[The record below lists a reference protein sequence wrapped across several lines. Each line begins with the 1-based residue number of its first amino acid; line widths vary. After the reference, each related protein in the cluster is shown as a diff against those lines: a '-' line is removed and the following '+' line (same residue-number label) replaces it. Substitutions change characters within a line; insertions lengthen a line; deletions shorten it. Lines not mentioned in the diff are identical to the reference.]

1 MNDSLHSSL
10 PSETQASDALTRLA
24 LDMSW
29 SWNHSADEIWKRLD
43 PELWELTGNPWLIV
57 QSMSKRKL
65 EALKQEFLTD
75 TAFRQ
80 RVEQLLAA
88 LNEKN
93 VAPAWFQTAHAS
105 TPLRRVAYF
114 SMEYMLSEALPI
126 YSGGLGNVA
135 GDQLKAAS
143 DLGVPVVA
151 IGLLY
156 QQGYFRQEVDARGDQ
171 QVLYPVNEPGQLP
184 IRRVRASDGELLR
197 MGLTLP
203 GGKVWIRTWE
213 VQVGRTKLYLLDAN
227 DPANPPSIRAVTSEL
242 YGGGPELRLKQ
253 ELLLGIAGWRFLR
266 ELGMRADVCH
276 LNEGHAAFA
285 VLERAREYMEETG
298 KTFRD
303 ALAITRAGNIFTTH
317 TAVDAGFDRFPPEL
331 IKQYLSQYAQE
342 ILGISIHE
350 LLALGRKNPDDA
362 SEPFNMA
369 YLAITGSGS
378 VNGVSRLHGEVS
390 RRLFQPLFPRFPEN
404 EVPVGHVTNG
414 IHVSTW
420 DGAEADRLWT
430 EYCGKERWRGDLV
443 GLEAAVRKADD
454 QRIWRMRSTGRAALV
469 EYARERLSR
478 QEAGYGASM
487 LQVHQAQA
495 VLDPQI
501 LTLGFA
507 RRFATYKRPAL
518 QLHDPDRLARILTN
532 PQRPVQ
538 LVLAG
543 KAHPADAP
551 GQALIR
557 EWTSFARRP
566 EIRPH
571 VVLLSDYDMALAQR
585 LVEGVDVWVNTPRR
599 PWEASG
605 TSGMKVLV
613 NGALNLSVLDGWWA
627 EAYSPKVGWAI
638 GDGNEHGDDP
648 EWDRMDA
655 EALYSA
661 LENEIIPEFYRRDE
675 QGIPRS
681 WIARIRESMAVLTP
695 EFSANRTVRQYTD
708 EQYIPAATAYARR
721 ACGDSELTASFLA
734 WQEEIARNWNDVHF
748 GALDVCEEEG
758 DLVFRA
764 QVYLGALDP
773 NSIRVELYADSHNG
787 SPAFKQEMR
796 QTSGP
801 ENSSEPHLYMTHI
814 RNTRPASDFTA
825 RVLPHHALALPTENR
840 RILWQR

>member
-57 QSMSKRKL
+57 QSMSKQKL
-65 EALKQEFLTD
+65 ETLKREFLTD

-80 RVEQLLAA
+80 RVEQLLVE
-88 LNEKN
+88 LNEKKA
-93 VAPAWFQTAHAS
+93 APAWFQTAHAP
-105 TPLRRVAYF
+105 TPLRGVAYF

-156 QQGYFRQEVDARGDQ
+156 QQGYFRQELDARGDQ
-171 QVLYPVNEPGQLP
+171 QVLYPVNEPEQLP
-184 IRRVRASDGELLR
+184 IRRVRTSDGELLR

-203 GGKVWIRTWE
+203 GGKISIRTWE
-213 VQVGRTKLYLLDAN
+213 AQVGRTKLYLLDAN

-253 ELLLGIAGWRFLR
+253 EMLLGIAGWRFLR
-266 ELGMRADVCH
+266 ELGIPTDVCH

-285 VLERAREYMEETG
+285 VLERAREYMEQTG
-298 KTFRD
+298 QTFHD

-317 TAVDAGFDRFPPEL
+317 TAVDAGFDRFSPEL

-342 ILGISIHE
+342 MLGISIHE

-369 YLAITGSGS
+369 YLAINGSGS
-378 VNGVSRLHGEVS
+378 VNGVSRLHGQVS
-390 RRLFQPLFPRFPEN
+390 RRLFQSLFPHFPED

-430 EYCGKERWRGDLV
+430 DVCGKERWRGELNH
-443 GLEAAVRKADD
+443 LEAAVRRADD
-454 QRIWRMRSTGRAALV
+454 QQIWKMRSAGRTVLV
-469 EYARERLSR
+469 DYARQRLSR
-478 QEAGYGASM
+478 QQAGYGASL
-487 LQVHQAQA
+487 LQVQQAEA
-495 VLDPQI
+495 VLNPQT

-507 RRFATYKRPAL
+507 RRFATYKRPTL
-518 QLHDPDRLARILTN
+518 LLHDRDRLARILTN

-557 EWTSFARRP
+557 EWTTFARRLD
-566 EIRPH
+566 IRPH
-571 VVLLSDYDMALAQR
+571 VVFLSDYDMALAQR

-627 EAYSPKVGWAI
+627 EAYSPKVGWTI

-655 EALYSA
+655 EALYA
-661 LENEIIPEFYRRDE
+661 VLENEIIPEFYRRDE

-681 WIARIRESMAVLTP
+681 WVARIRDSMAVLTP
-695 EFSANRTVRQYTD
+695 QFSANRTVRQYTD

-721 ACGDSELTASFLA
+721 ACGDSELTTSFLA
-734 WQEEIARNWNDVHF
+734 WQEEIAANWNDVHF
-748 GALDVCEEEG
+748 GALDVREQED
-758 DLVFRA
+758 DLVFCV
-764 QVYLGALDP
+764 QVHLGSLDP

-787 SPAFKQEMR
+787 SPAFKQEMH
-796 QTSGP
+796 QTGVP
-801 ENSSEPHLYMTHI
+801 ERSSEPHLYMTRI
-814 RNTRPASDFTA
+814 RATRPAGDFTA
-825 RVLPHHALALPTENR
+825 RILPHHALALPTENR

>member
-43 PELWELTGNPWLIV
+43 PELWELTGNPWLIL

-65 EALKQEFLTD
+65 EALKREFLTD

-80 RVEQLLAA
+80 RVEQLLAE

-93 VAPAWFQTAHAS
+93 AAPAWFQTAHAS
-105 TPLRRVAYF
+105 TPLRGVAYF

-143 DLGVPVVA
+143 DLGVPVVG

-156 QQGYFRQEVDARGDQ
+156 QQGYFRQELDARGDQ

-184 IRRVRASDGELLR
+184 IRRVRTSDGELLR
-197 MGLTLP
+197 MALTLP

-227 DPANPPSIRAVTSEL
+227 DPANPPSIRAITSEL

-285 VLERAREYMEETG
+285 VLERAREYMEQTG

-317 TAVDAGFDRFPPEL
+317 TAVDAGFDRFSPEL

-369 YLAITGSGS
+369 YLAINGSGS
-378 VNGVSRLHGEVS
+378 VNGVSRLHGQVS

-430 EYCGKERWRGDLV
+430 EFCGKERWHGDLAGV
-443 GLEAAVRKADD
+443 EAAVRTADD

-507 RRFATYKRPAL
+507 RRFATYKRPTL
-518 QLHDPDRLARILTN
+518 LLHDRDRLARILTN

-566 EIRPH
+566 DIRPH
-571 VVLLSDYDMALAQR
+571 VVFLSDYDMALAQR
-585 LVEGVDVWVNTPRR
+585 LEEGVDVWVNTPRR

-648 EWDRMDA
+648 EWDRADA
-655 EALYSA
+655 EALYA
-661 LENEIIPEFYRRDE
+661 VLENEIIPEFYRRDE

-734 WQEEIARNWNDVHF
+734 WQEEIAANWNDVHF
-748 GALDVCEEEG
+748 GELHVSEQEG
-758 DLVFRA
+758 DLVFCV

-796 QTSGP
+796 PTNQ
-801 ENSSEPHLYMTHI
+801 
-814 RNTRPASDFTA
+814 RP
-825 RVLPHHALALPTENR
+825 
-840 RILWQR
+840 

>member
-10 PSETQASDALTRLA
+10 PSETQAWDSLTRLA

-29 SWNHSADEIWKRLD
+29 SWNHSVDEIWKLLD

-57 QSMSKRKL
+57 QSMSKEKL
-65 EALKQEFLTD
+65 ECLKREFLTD
-75 TAFRQ
+75 SAFRQ
-80 RVEQLLAA
+80 RVEQLLAE

-93 VAPAWFQTAHAS
+93 AAPAWFQTARAPS
-105 TPLRRVAYF
+105 PLRGVAYF

-156 QQGYFRQEVDARGDQ
+156 QQGYFRQELDASGDQ
-171 QVLYPVNEPGQLP
+171 QVLYPVNEPEQLP
-184 IRRVRASDGELLR
+184 IRRVRKSDGELLR
-197 MGLTLP
+197 MELTLP
-203 GGKVWIRTWE
+203 GGKLRIRTWE

-227 DPANPPSIRAVTSEL
+227 DPTNPPSIRAVTSEL

-266 ELGMRADVCH
+266 ELGVRADVCH

-285 VLERAREYMEETG
+285 VLERARAYMEETG
-298 KTFRD
+298 KTFHD
-303 ALAITRAGNIFTTH
+303 ALAITRAGNVFTTH
-317 TAVDAGFDRFPPEL
+317 TAVEAGFDRFSPEL

-342 ILGISIHE
+342 ILGISINE
-350 LLALGRKNPDDA
+350 LLALGRKNPDDV

-369 YLAITGSGS
+369 YLAINGSGS
-378 VNGVSRLHGEVS
+378 VNGVSRLHGQVS
-390 RRLFQPLFPRFPEN
+390 RRLFQPLFPHFPEN
-404 EVPVGHVTNG
+404 EVPIGYVTNG
-414 IHVSTW
+414 IHVPTW
-420 DGAEADRLWT
+420 DGAEADRMWT
-430 EYCGKERWRGDLV
+430 DVCGKERWRGDLDC
-443 GLEAAVRKADD
+443 LEPMVRRADD
-454 QRIWRMRSTGRAALV
+454 AQIWGMRSAGRAALV
-469 EYARERLSR
+469 DYARQRLIR
-478 QEAGYGASM
+478 QQAGYGASL
-487 LQVHQAQA
+487 LQLQQAEA
-495 VLDPQI
+495 VLNPQI

-507 RRFATYKRPAL
+507 RRFATYKRPTL
-518 QLHDPDRLARILTN
+518 LLHDRDRLARILTN

-543 KAHPADAP
+543 KAHPADAA

-557 EWTSFARRP
+557 DWTSFARRP
-566 EIRPH
+566 DIRPH
-571 VVLLSDYDMALAQR
+571 VVFLSDYDMTLAQR

-613 NGALNLSVLDGWWA
+613 NGALNFSVLDGWWA

-648 EWDRMDA
+648 EWDRADA
-655 EALYSA
+655 EALYSI
-661 LENEIIPEFYRRDE
+661 LENEIIPEFYQRDE

-681 WIARIRESMAVLTP
+681 WIARIRESMAALTP
-695 EFSANRTVRQYTD
+695 AFSANRTVRQYTE

-734 WQEEIARNWNDVHF
+734 WQEEIAAHWNDVRF
-748 GALDVCEEEG
+748 GTLDVSEQEG
-758 DLVFRA
+758 DRVFCV

-773 NSIRVELYADSHNG
+773 NSIRVELYADSQNG
-787 SPAFKQEMR
+787 GPAFKQEMH
-796 QTSGP
+796 QASTP
-801 ENSSEPHLYMTHI
+801 ERSSEPHVYVTRI
-814 RNTRPASDFTA
+814 RTTRPASDLTP
-825 RVLPHHALALPTENR
+825 RILPCHPLALPTENR

>member
-1 MNDSLHSSL
+1 MNDSLDLSL
-10 PSETQASDALTRLA
+10 PSETQALDALNRLA

-29 SWNHSADEIWKRLD
+29 SWNHSADEIWNRLD
-43 PELWELTGNPWLIV
+43 PELWELTRNPWLIL

-65 EALKQEFLTD
+65 ETLKREFLTD
-75 TAFRQ
+75 TAFRR
-80 RVEQLLAA
+80 RVEQLLSE
-88 LNEKN
+88 LNEKKA
-93 VAPAWFQTAHAS
+93 APAWFQTAHGS
-105 TPLRRVAYF
+105 SPLRCVAYF

-143 DLGVPVVA
+143 DLGVPVAA

-156 QQGYFRQEVDARGDQ
+156 QQGYFRQELDARGEQ

-184 IRRVRASDGELLR
+184 IRRVQKSDGEFLR

-227 DPANPPSIRAVTSEL
+227 DPANPPSIRAITSEL

-266 ELGMRADVCH
+266 EFGLRPDVCH

-285 VLERAREYMEETG
+285 VLERAREYMEQTG
-298 KTFRD
+298 KTFHE

-317 TAVDAGFDRFPPEL
+317 TAVDAGFDRFSPEL
-331 IKQYLSQYAQE
+331 LKQYLSQYAQE
-342 ILGISIHE
+342 ILGISVHE
-350 LLALGRKNPDDA
+350 LLALGRKNPDDS

-369 YLAITGSGS
+369 YLAINGSGS
-378 VNGVSRLHGEVS
+378 VNGVSRLHGQVS
-390 RRLFQPLFPRFPEN
+390 RRLFQPLFPRFPES

-420 DGAEADRLWT
+420 DGPEADRLWT
-430 EYCGKERWRGDLV
+430 EFCGKERWHGDLAGV
-443 GLEAAVRKADD
+443 EAAVRAADD
-454 QRIWRMRSTGRAALV
+454 QRIWRMRSAGRAALV

-478 QEAGYGASM
+478 QEAGYGTSM

-507 RRFATYKRPAL
+507 RRFATYKRPEL
-518 QLHDPDRLARILTN
+518 LLRDRDRLARILTD

-538 LVLAG
+538 LILAG

-566 EIRPH
+566 DIRPH
-571 VVLLSDYDMALAQR
+571 VVFLADYDMALAQR
-585 LVEGVDVWVNTPRR
+585 LEEGVDVWVNTPRR

-648 EWDRMDA
+648 EWDRADA
-655 EALYSA
+655 EALYA
-661 LENEIIPEFYRRDE
+661 VLEKEIIPEFYRRDE

-681 WIARIRESMAVLTP
+681 WVSRVRESMAVLTP
-695 EFSANRTVRQYTD
+695 EFSANRTVRQYTE

-734 WQEEIARNWNDVHF
+734 WQEEIAAKWNEVHF
-748 GALDVCEEEG
+748 GAVDVSRRDG
-758 DLVFRA
+758 DLIFCV
-764 QVYLGALDP
+764 QVYPGALDP
-773 NSIRVELYADSHNG
+773 DSIRVELYADSQNG
-787 SPAFKQEMR
+787 GPPLKQEMQ

-801 ENSSEPHLYMTHI
+801 ESNSEPHLYVARIQT
-814 RNTRPASDFTA
+814 TRPATDFTA
-825 RVLPHHALALPTENR
+825 RVLPHHALALPAENR